1 MNAIAWLR
9 KLGYGSTGLR
19 FRNEFINLEALEG
32 LKPLDRVEAPEPRRR
47 LNGIAASTEREER
60 CPGGLAGPWEDSG
73 RVAAARAWPL
83 KPLVRVGTTPER
95 ARSAPFVGTRGGVSR
110 LAARLADGGRRARTG
125 RAALGRGGH
134 G

>member
-9 KLGYGSTGLR
+9 KLGYGSTGLT

-32 LKPLDRVEAPEPRRR
+32 LQPLDRVEAPEPRRR

-60 CPGGLAGPWEDSG
+60 CPGGLAGPWGRLWSG
-73 RVAAARAWPL
+73 RRREGMAAEAAR
-83 KPLVRVGTTPER
+83 
-95 ARSAPFVGTRGGVSR
+95 TRRHDAGACAFGAIRRTRCGVSR